1 MLIDF
6 RVARTI
12 RLTLP
17 QKKTGMTD
25 IRLLTLL
32 LLFNF
37 PCALAVADDGWPQF
51 RGPGGQG
58 NAEQCRPPLT
68 WDLEHEASWAVD
80 VPGKG
85 YSSPIVQGHRV
96 WVTTAVEFKP
106 TPEQT
111 KRTLQASRLEPKDF
125 ARRQVSG
132 RVSLRVF
139 CYDFSNGERIYE
151 SVVAD
156 VDSPEAIHVGNSYA
170 SPTPVVEGNRLYV
183 HFGVSGTACPDAET
197 GDVIWD
203 RSLPVFYSVGAGSS
217 PIVYQDL
224 LILVCDGI
232 DQQYV
237 VALNRNTGKTV
248 WKTDRPPKRSEDGQ
262 LQKAYSTPL
271 VVRHEGQDQL
281 IVPSAQW
288 VVSYSPLTG
297 KEIWRVDHGDG
308 FSTIPRP
315 VYGNGLVYICT
326 GYSRSQILAIR
337 IDGKGDVT
345 NSHVAWRAGRQI
357 PRNPSPLLA
366 GELLFVISDNGI
378 CTCFDAITGKTH
390 WQQRIGGNYSASPV
404 LANGHVFVLSHEG
417 TITAIPA
424 SRERKELKTSQ
435 ATDELKASPAIVNSS
450 VIVRS
455 GSKLYRVN

>member
-1 MLIDF
+1 MGHDRGGIQTDTRADEANAAGVPAGAEGFCKETGLRARLIE
-6 RVARTI
+6 
-12 RLTLP
+12 
-17 QKKTGMTD
+17 G
-25 IRLLTLL
+25 LL
-32 LLFNF
+32 
-37 PCALAVADDGWPQF
+37 
-51 RGPGGQG
+51 
-58 NAEQCRPPLT
+58 
-68 WDLEHEASWAVD
+68 
-80 VPGKG
+80 
-85 YSSPIVQGHRV
+85 
-96 WVTTAVEFKP
+96 
-106 TPEQT
+106 
-111 KRTLQASRLEPKDF
+111 
-125 ARRQVSG
+125 
-132 RVSLRVF
+132 
-139 CYDFSNGERIYE
+139 YDFSNGERIYE

-183 HFGVSGTACPDAET
+183 HFGVSGTACLDAET

-237 VALNRNTGKTV
+237 VALNGNTGKTV